1 MKMARFTE
9 AQIIKILKEY
19 DAGRDVKDICRDHG
33 ISRATFYNWKK
44 RYGGMEASQLK
55 RLKELED
62 ENKRL
67 KRMYA
72 DLSLDHELL
81 KDVLEKSSKAFGAQG
96 CSRLFNYIKSD
107 QYSEGLQ
114 DCRAYPFNVVLPQ

>member
-1 MKMARFTE
+1 MKMTRFTE
-9 AQIIKILKEY
+9 SQILRILKEF
-19 DAGRDVKDICRDHG
+19 DAGRETKDLVREHG
-33 ISRATFYNWKK
+33 ISRATFYNWRK
-44 RYGGMEASQLK
+44 RYGGMDASQLK

-81 KDVLEKSSKAFGAQG
+81 KEVLEKKF
-96 CSRLFNYIKSD
+96 
-107 QYSEGLQ
+107 
-114 DCRAYPFNVVLPQ
+114 

>member
-1 MKMARFTE
+1 MKMTRFTE
-9 AQIIKILKEY
+9 TQILKILKEF
-19 DAGRDVKDICRDHG
+19 DAGRETKDVCREHG

-44 RYGGMEASQLK
+44 RYGGMDASQLK

-81 KDVLEKSSKAFGAQG
+81 KEVLEKK
-96 CSRLFNYIKSD
+96 Y
-107 QYSEGLQ
+107 
-114 DCRAYPFNVVLPQ
+114 